1 MINIE
6 NDKLKVSVNPLG
18 AELSSAVLKENGRE
32 YIWEGD
38 PTVWS
43 GHAPILFPICGRLA
57 KDTFFIDG
65 ERYTLAKHGF
75 ARRREFD
82 LLEVEQEHASFV
94 LRSDA
99 KTKMQYPYDFEFAVS
114 FTLDGNKLKTVYS
127 TVNTGSGDMYFSV
140 GAHPAF
146 RVALGGKVVFPVTGK
161 IETLTVSSDGLIS
174 GIETYAEK
182 GNSVT
187 LTEDVFVNDALILPS
202 PKFDHAELY
211 DENGKKLVKMTFG
224 DVPYL
229 LMWAKPGAPY
239 VCIEPWHGIP
249 DDVGEPH
256 ELKDK
261 KAIVKLGAG
270 ERFDFE
276 TEIEFY
282 A

>member
-6 NDKLKVSVNPLG
+6 NEKLKVSINPLG
-18 AELSSAVLKENGRE
+18 AELSNAVLKENGRE
-32 YIWEGD
+32 YIWKGD

-57 KDTFFIDG
+57 KDTFFVDG
-65 ERYTLAKHGF
+65 ERFSLPKHGF

-82 LLEVEQEHASFV
+82 LLEIEENRASFV

-99 KTKMQYPYDFEFAVS
+99 KTKMSYPFDFEFAVS
-114 FTLDGNKLKTVYS
+114 FSLDESKLKTVYS
-127 TVNTGSGDMYFSV
+127 TVNTGNKKMYFSV

-146 RVALGGKVVFPVTGK
+146 SVGLGGRVVFPIKDK
-161 IETLTVSSDGLIS
+161 IETLTVSSDGLIN
-174 GIETYAEK
+174 GTKTYAES
-182 GNSVT
+182 GDGIT
-187 LTEDVFVNDALILPS
+187 LTESVFENDALIIPS
-202 PKFDHAELY
+202 PKFESADVC
-211 DENGKKLVKMTFG
+211 DENGKKLVTMRFG
-224 DVPYL
+224 KVPYL
-229 LMWAKPGAPY
+229 LFWAKPGAPY
-239 VCIEPWHGIP
+239 VCVEPWFGIP

-261 KAIVKLGAG
+261 KATIALGAG